1 VTSDID
7 NRRGALLMMAAM
19 GAFVC
24 NDALM
29 KVALADLPIGQ
40 ALFLRGIAASLLTA
54 LLCWRNGG
62 FASRPNRAEARA
74 IGWRTVGEIGGTGC
88 FMMAL
93 THLHLADLTA
103 ILQALPLAVTLAAA
117 LFLREQVGWRRWG
130 AILIGFSGVLLIV
143 QPGGSA
149 FSPYAIW
156 ALVSVCFIT
165 LRDLSTRRIAGRVS
179 SVLIAH
185 ITAVSVMCLGLV
197 LVPFQGWE
205 DVAPKH
211 FAAMFGAAAFLSL
224 GYLTVV
230 SATRT
235 GDIGFVAP
243 YRYTGLVW
251 AIVFGMVFFREMPSP
266 QMLLGSVI
274 IVSAG
279 LYAFWRE
286 RRLRNHMRKR
296 AANAPA
302 PLP

>member
-1 VTSDID
+1 MTSDQD

-24 NDALM
+24 NDAMM

-40 ALFLRGIAASLLTA
+40 TLFLRGVAASLLTA
-54 LLCWRNGG
+54 IIAWQHGG
-62 FASRPNRAEARA
+62 FANRPSGPEARA
-74 IGWRTVGEIGGTGC
+74 IGWRTIGEIGGTGC
-88 FMMAL
+88 FMVAL
-93 THLHLADLTA
+93 THLPLADLTA

-117 LFLREQVGWRRWG
+117 IFLREQVGWRRWS
-130 AILIGFSGVLLIV
+130 AILVGFSGVLLIV
-143 QPGGSA
+143 QPGGST

-165 LRDLSTRRIAGRVS
+165 LRDLSTRRIAGRVPS
-179 SVLIAH
+179 ALVAH
-185 ITAVSVMCLGLV
+185 ITAVAVMMLGLV
-197 LVPFQGWE
+197 LLPFQSWE
-205 DVAPKH
+205 PVAWQH
-211 FAAMFGAAAFLSL
+211 IAALLGAAVFLSI

-230 SATRT
+230 AATRT

-251 AIVFGMVFFREMPSP
+251 AILLGVVFFAEMPSVF
-266 QMLLGSVI
+266 MLAGSAI
-274 IVSAG
+274 IVGAG

-286 RRLRNHMRKR
+286 RRLRNQMRKR
-296 AANAPA
+296 AANQPA